1 MSEQLRSLKRLP
13 ERLHCNPKRTI
24 IRFFW
29 PGSPERAH
37 RIVDR
42 VMSLEEDLAGRLLD
56 EVREEFAGMH
66 PHLEE
71 IFEEHFQ
78 EVTSRVGLCLTLM
91 SRIKQLLVG
100 AYFSMEY
107 AHESA
112 ALFNPSMVPFRDQ
125 TGLEPGQVRFLM
137 SLRAVGEGHLSSIV
151 FRLGVID
158 ADGQVHVS
166 EPARHSRQ
174 MRATP
179 DATHPKQ
186 LFYLKIIE
194 VGAYHPMV
202 DDVLAHLDES
212 FTTSDLDKVLAAM
225 IAEDD
230 TESPRAL
237 AAEAMQTLAR
247 ANYEVEFDP
256 EHALDEFVLF
266 PISEVEA
273 QGMEDMRLTRFVD
286 SDGSAR
292 YYGTYTAFD
301 GKKIYPQLLESSKE
315 GSVRIHT
322 MSGRYACNK
331 GMALFPRRIDGDY
344 AMIGRM
350 DGENLFYLQS
360 DNVRFWN
367 EATLIQEPK
376 YPWEFM
382 LIGNCGPPIETERGW
397 LLLTHGVGPMRR
409 YCMAA
414 SLLDLEDP
422 TKVIGR
428 FAEPLLAPQV
438 DEREGY
444 VPNVVYS
451 CGGMV
456 HNGKLIIPY
465 GMSDVATGFA
475 TVELDELL
483 DHMVNGGGA

>member
-1 MSEQLRSLKRLP
+1 MSEQLRSLRRLP
-13 ERLHCNPKRTI
+13 ERLRCDPTRTI

-42 VMSLEEDLAGRLLD
+42 VMGLDDDLAGALLD
-56 EVREEFAGMH
+56 EVREDFAGMH
-66 PHLEE
+66 PHLEA
-71 IFEEHFQ
+71 IFEEHFE
-78 EVTSRVGLCLTLM
+78 EVTSRVGMCLTLM
-91 SRIKQLLVG
+91 NPVKQLLVG

-112 ALFNPSMVPFRDQ
+112 ALFNPSMVPSRDQ
-125 TGLEPGQVRFLM
+125 SGLAPGEVRFLM

-151 FRLGVID
+151 FRVGVVND
-158 ADGQVHVS
+158 RGEVRV
-166 EPARHSRQ
+166 ETPARHSRQ

-179 DATHPKQ
+179 HADHPKE
-186 LFYLKIIE
+186 LFYLKVIE
-194 VGAYHPMV
+194 VGAYHPLV
-202 DDVLAHLDES
+202 DDVMEKLEAS
-212 FTTSDLDKVLAAM
+212 FTTAELDKVLSLL
-225 IAEDD
+225 IPEDD
-230 TESPRAL
+230 TESPRAI

-247 ANYEVEFDP
+247 ANYSVEFDP
-256 EHALDEFVLF
+256 AHALDEFVLF

-273 QGMEDMRLTRFVD
+273 QGMEDMRLTQFID
-286 SDGSAR
+286 DDGSMR
-292 YYGTYTAFD
+292 YYGTYTAYD
-301 GKKIYPQLLESSKE
+301 GRQIYPQLLESSQADM
-315 GSVRIHT
+315 VRIHT
-322 MSGRYACNK
+322 MSGLYAKNK
-331 GMALFPRRIDGDY
+331 GMALFPRKLDGWY

-350 DGENLFYLQS
+350 DGENLYFLRS

-376 YPWEFM
+376 FPWEFM
-382 LIGNCGPPIETERGW
+382 LIGNCGPPIETPEGW

-428 FAEPLLAPQV
+428 LSEPLLVPQI

-456 HNGKLIIPY
+456 HAGNLIIPY

-475 TVELDELL
+475 VMELAELL
-483 DHMVNGGGA
+483 ERLKADQAS